1 MKIAVMRL
9 RLILLSAYA
18 INQPRS
24 LSLRRPAGDPAPPS
38 TRLIPNGSIR
48 YAMYQHIID
57 WNGSLYR
64 DTREDAI
71 LLSMQCTCLQ
81 NGRNPPFIPL
91 SIWETGHKLT
101 EAER

>member
-24 LSLRRPAGDPAPPS
+24 LFSSSAGDSAPPS

-57 WNGSLYR
+57 WSRSLYR
-64 DTREDAI
+64 ETRDDAI
-71 LLSMQCTCLQ
+71 LQWVGVKVAG
-81 NGRNPPFIPL
+81 NG
-91 SIWETGHKLT
+91 
-101 EAER
+101 

>member
-1 MKIAVMRL
+1 MKIADIRL

-24 LSLRRPAGDPAPPS
+24 LSSSSCRGLGATT

-57 WNGSLYR
+57 WSRFIYR
-64 DTREDAI
+64 ETREDAI
-71 LLSMQCTCLQ
+71 LQWAPGRWGA
-81 NGRNPPFIPL
+81 NRRNPGFMRL
-91 SIWETGHKLT
+91 SLWDKGHKLT

>member
-24 LSLRRPAGDPAPPS
+24 LSSSSLGDLLATT

-48 YAMYQHIID
+48 YAMYQHIM
-57 WNGSLYR
+57 GRSRVLYR
-64 DTREDAI
+64 ETKEDAI
-71 LLSMQCTCLQ
+71 LMYMYGTGAE